1 MGFGNDILWG
11 KMGRKKGERNYEKEQ
26 ESGVEW
32 KKDQKKHET
41 VTNSVSMLD
50 FYLQLKLLLSD

>member
-41 VTNSVSMLD
+41 VTNSVSVLD
-50 FYLQLKLLLSD
+50 FYLQLK